1 MKQRLFAFLF
11 LAIVTV
17 QQSLA
22 CPNCKDAYTPGST
35 GASIGESYSWSVLF
49 MLLMPLLTIAMI
61 TMRIVFAAKKQRNND
76 L

>member
-1 MKQRLFAFLF
+1 MRKAALLTLTFAMTMAGQL
-11 LAIVTV
+11 
-17 QQSLA
+17 LA

-49 MLLMPLLTIAMI
+49 MLLMPLATVAVITLRIAYS
-61 TMRIVFAAKKQRNND
+61 AKKNRNTD

>member
-1 MKQRLFAFLF
+1 MKKVVLLILLFAFTI
-11 LAIVTV
+11 IVQAV
-17 QQSLA
+17 A

-49 MLLMPLLTIAMI
+49 MLLMPIATVTFI
-61 TMRIVFAAKKQRNND
+61 SLRIAYAAKKNRKTD

>member
-1 MKQRLFAFLF
+1 MKKAALLILTFVITMASQ
-11 LAIVTV
+11 I
-17 QQSLA
+17 LA

-49 MLLMPLLTIAMI
+49 MLLMPIATVAFI
-61 TMRIVFAAKKQRNND
+61 TFRIAYSVKKNRNTD